1 MARAP
6 LDRRLDAEQLAQGS
20 GSETGSERRE
30 REMRL
35 RQSDAQSAQARHETI
50 TFQGVIRVSP
60 YGLHLFGYA
69 AARSARVAR
78 HRRQVERGTGPH
90 DGSEAEA

>member
-50 TFQGVIRVSP
+50 TFQGVIRVSS
-60 YGLHLFGYA
+60 YGLYLFGSA
-69 AARSARVAR
+69 AARGARCPTPATG
-78 HRRQVERGTGPH
+78 RGTGPH